1 MQTKELV
8 VKIRNIY
15 CHYPKEEAPALEIE
29 SLNIERGH
37 IYFFIGESGV
47 GKSTALEAL
56 GLMNNII
63 KTNGDSEFNYF
74 INGHTYD
81 AFRLWKS
88 LRNGVAGFRRKHLSF
103 IFQNTNMLNTLSA
116 YQNAYIGRV
125 LQADDLNTAKAAA
138 TDMLKKIYVRK
149 DASGKEKKA
158 LEATVSRITQ
168 DHVSA
173 NSLSGGQRQRLAFV
187 RAMIIDYDILF
198 ADEPTGNL
206 DPANAVNL
214 MNQLKDHIKTKG
226 STAIIVSHDLA
237 LAREYGDR
245 IVVLQKREKEWNGKM
260 CSYGFIDENSVFI
273 KTPSGWFNAATNEE
287 LSF

>member
-1 MQTKELV
+1 MQTKELI

-15 CHYPKEEAPALEIE
+15 CHYPKEEAPALEIL
-29 SLNIERGH
+29 SLDIEKGN

-63 KTNGDSEFNYF
+63 KNNGDSEFNYF
-74 INGHTYD
+74 IDGHTYD

-88 LRNGVAGFRRKHLSF
+88 FRNGVAGFRRKHLSF

-125 LQADDLNTAKAAA
+125 LQADDLNTAKKSA
-138 TDMLKKIYVRK
+138 TDMLRKIFIRK
-149 DASGKEKKA
+149 QAIGKEKKE
-158 LEATVSRITQ
+158 LEATVNRITKNKI
-168 DHVSA
+168 SA
-173 NSLSGGQRQRLAFV
+173 SSLSGGQRQRLAFV

-206 DPANAVNL
+206 DHANAVNL
-214 MNQLKDHIKTKG
+214 MTQLKDHIKAKEG
-226 STAIIVSHDLA
+226 TAIIVSHDLA

-260 CSYGFIDENSVFI
+260 HSYGFIDENSVFH
-273 KTPSGWFNAATNEE
+273 KTASGWFNAATNKE
-287 LSF
+287 LS